1 MRLLPLASFV
11 LVCGAMIPAACGS
24 SDRQVAARGA
34 AGTGGAAGQPGAA
47 GEPGGT
53 GEAGT
58 SGTGGAAGGQP
69 PGQGGASTQPEGG
82 GAGLDSGGVG
92 GVPATGEGGA
102 LTAAGA
108 AGVGGQGG
116 APSESVVDI
125 GFDGSSTLPA
135 NIDPGTAV
143 LTPSQGFE
151 PLGPEGN
158 KFGSTFLRGPTGTV
172 ITLTLTDLPPHE
184 TLSLSLLFA
193 AIDSLDGEGT
203 FPAGDY
209 FKITLDGVI
218 VFRESFANA
227 IVSQIQSYNPPA
239 EVVLARHQDLG
250 FGGPGGYYTDSAY
263 DFGLDPTLQ
272 NLAHTASTATLK
284 FELEGEGVQSI
295 DDESWAID
303 NIRVTAD

>member
-1 MRLLPLASFV
+1 MRILPLASFV

-24 SDRQVAARGA
+24 SDKQIAARGSAGA
-34 AGTGGAAGQPGAA
+34 AGEAGAAGQPGATGKA
-47 GEPGGT
+47 GE
-53 GEAGT
+53 A
-58 SGTGGAAGGQP
+58 SGGGAGGRPTGQAGAQ
-69 PGQGGASTQPEGG
+69 TQPEGG
-82 GAGLDSGGVG
+82 GGGLDSGGVG
-92 GVPATGEGGA
+92 GVPAMGDGGDGGA
-102 LTAAGA
+102 LSAAGA

-116 APSESVVDI
+116 APNQSVVDI
-125 GFDGSSTLPA
+125 GFDDSSTLPA

-227 IVSQIQSYNPPA
+227 IVSQVQSYNPPA

-303 NIRVTAD
+303 NIRVTAH

>member
-24 SDRQVAARGA
+24 SDKQVAVRS
-34 AGTGGAAGQPGAA
+34 AA
-47 GEPGGT
+47 GEAGVAGDAGAPSHGGT
-53 GEAGT
+53 T
-58 SGTGGAAGGQP
+58 SGAGTGGAAGGQP
-69 PGQGGASTQPEGG
+69 TEQGGASTQPEGG
-82 GAGLDSGGVG
+82 SAGLDSGGAG
-92 GVPATGEGGA
+92 GIPTAGDGGA
-102 LTAAGA
+102 PIAVAGA
-108 AGVGGQGG
+108 AGAGGQGG
-116 APSESVVDI
+116 APSDSVLDL
-125 GFDGSSTLPA
+125 GFDDSNTLPA
-135 NIDPGTAV
+135 NVDPGTAV
-143 LTPSQGFE
+143 LTPSQGYE

-172 ITLTLTDLPPHE
+172 ITVTLSDLPPHE
-184 TLSLSLLFA
+184 TLSLGLLFA

-218 VFRESFANA
+218 IFRESFANA
-227 IVSQIQSYNPPA
+227 IVSQVQSYDPPA
-239 EVVLARHQDLG
+239 EAVLARHQDLG
-250 FGGPGGYYTDSAY
+250 FQGPGGYYTDSAY
-263 DFGLDPTLQ
+263 DFGLDPSLQ

-303 NIRVTAD
+303 NVRVTAR

>member
-1 MRLLPLASFV
+1 
-11 LVCGAMIPAACGS
+11 MIPAACGS
-24 SDRQVAARGA
+24 SDKQVAARGA
-34 AGTGGAAGQPGAA
+34 AGAAGEAGAVGVAGASGQSGSTDNAGGANTGGA
-47 GEPGGT
+47 E
-53 GEAGT
+53 
-58 SGTGGAAGGQP
+58 TGGVGGQP
-69 PGQGGASTQPEGG
+69 TGQGGARTQPEGG
-82 GAGLDSGGVG
+82 GAGVDSGGLG
-92 GVPATGEGGA
+92 GVPALGDGGA
-102 LTAAGA
+102 LSAAGA

-125 GFDGSSTLPA
+125 GFDDSSTLPA

-250 FGGPGGYYTDSAY
+250 FSGPGGYYTDSAY

-272 NLAHTASTATLK
+272 NLVHTASTATLK

-303 NIRVTAD
+303 NIRVTAH